1 MTFAARQSGHGS
13 FDGPVALV
21 TVSTSHFTIDPLN
34 ATSGIR
40 YNSDGTID
48 ERKGAAYTATG
59 SNWYFPTTT
68 GIGSSYFIHHSVVT
82 GDALNTDTMGTAG
95 TTDLS
100 VAREVRITTTTNQTK
115 ISSFSI
121 NITPASGTTPIVSSA
136 ICEMTAERSI

>member
-13 FDGPVALV
+13 FAGPVALV
-21 TVSTSHFTIDPLN
+21 TISTNHATLDPTN

-48 ERKGAAYTATG
+48 ERQGASYVSTG

-68 GIGSSYFIHHSVVT
+68 GIGSSYFIHHGTVT
-82 GDALNTDTMGTAG
+82 GSALTADGMGTAG

-100 VAREVRITTTTNQTK
+100 VAREVRITTTAIQLKNSVFTV
-115 ISSFSI
+115 
-121 NITPASGTTPIVSSA
+121 NITPASGTTPIVSVA
-136 ICEMTAERSI
+136 TCDMTAERTV

>member
-1 MTFAARQSGHGS
+1 MTATQQILVGRLAGGPIAAL
-13 FDGPVALV
+13 FI
-21 TVSTSHFTIDPLN
+21 TTSHFTVSPLN
-34 ATSGIR
+34 ASSGIR

-48 ERKGAAYTATG
+48 ERKGTTYTATG
-59 SNWYFPTTT
+59 LNWYLPTTT

>member
-1 MTFAARQSGHGS
+1 MTATQQILVGRSAG
-13 FDGPVALV
+13 GPVANLFI
-21 TVSTSHFTIDPLN
+21 TTGHFTVDPFN

-48 ERKGAAYTATG
+48 ERKGATYTATG
-59 SNWYFPTTT
+59 QNWYLPTTT

-100 VAREVRITTTTNQTK
+100 VAREVRINTTIVQTK

-121 NITPASGTTPIVSSA
+121 NITPASGTTPVVSSA
-136 ICEMTAERSI
+136 TCELTAERSI